1 METRFLGRSGFKVPV
16 LGLGAGTF
24 GGKGPLFSAWGDTDV
39 AQARRM
45 IDVCLDAG
53 LNLFDTADVY
63 SDGAS
68 EDTLGQAL
76 QGRRDQ
82 VIVSTKTGLRLGE
95 GPNDAGAS
103 RFRLLRAV
111 EASLRRLRTDYIDP
125 LQLHAFDALT
135 PMEETL
141 STLDGLV
148 RAGKVRYLG
157 ASNYA
162 GWQLMKSQAVADA
175 HGWSRFVANQA
186 SLAGRARLRVGTD
199 AAGHRPGHRRGGVE
213 PARLGVAHRQAAA
226 RPAVAGP

>member
-1 METRFLGRSGFKVPV
+1 MCIDAGFAINTPQALAANDNAAHLPFNVARTSSMETRLLGRSGFKVPV

-45 IDVCLDAG
+45 IDLCLDAG

-68 EDTLGQAL
+68 EDILGQAL
-76 QGRRDQ
+76 QGRREQ
-82 VIVSTKTGLRLGE
+82 VILSTKTGLRLGD
-95 GPNDAGAS
+95 GPNDADAS

-111 EASLRRLRTDYIDP
+111 EACLRRLRTDYIDL
-125 LQLHAFDALT
+125 LQLHAFNAMT

-157 ASNYA
+157 ASN
-162 GWQLMKSQAVADA
+162 
-175 HGWSRFVANQA
+175 
-186 SLAGRARLRVGTD
+186 
-199 AAGHRPGHRRGGVE
+199 
-213 PARLGVAHRQAAA
+213 
-226 RPAVAGP
+226 